1 MLVEDAIAKEVMEL
15 GGDIVVSWRFA
26 KARRV
31 PHHSKS
37 GNIALHSLETAGYA
51 LLIARWLNQH
61 GVSVNERDAVRAS
74 LLHDIGMTED
84 EVFLSPSRV
93 KAHAH
98 PREGARIAR
107 EEYGASEVQWRAVA
121 SHMWPVSGALP
132 RTVEGW
138 VVTAADKCCSI
149 HEVGRDRD
157 EIVELAAR
165 RLLRLWNR
173 IRR

>member
-1 MLVEDAIAKEVMEL
+1 MEDAIAKEVMEL
-15 GGDIVVSWRFA
+15 GGDIVASWRFA
-26 KARRV
+26 KARSV
-31 PHHSKS
+31 PHHSKRR
-37 GNIALHSLETAGYA
+37 NIALHSLETAGYA
-51 LLIARWLNQH
+51 LQIARWLNQH

-84 EVFLSPSRV
+84 EVYLSPSRV
-93 KAHAH
+93 KAHTH

-107 EEYGASEVQWRAVA
+107 EEYGATEVQWHAVA

-149 HEVGRDRD
+149 HEVGCHRD